1 MAASTEE
8 GTEMKRRKRFTIKL
22 VALGLAVA
30 ALSAPP
36 AQAKLDEGLNGLQ
49 ASYTQRLVTADDIV
63 RPSPLRQ
70 QQLQQPLVT
79 ADDVTH
85 PSQVP
90 SQPTV
95 VQSDDGFELGTLG
108 VSGIVLLLGAG
119 AAFMAVYQGRNRK
132 RASA

>member
-36 AQAKLDEGLNGLQ
+36 AQGKLDEGLNGLQ
-49 ASYTQRLVTADDIV
+49 ATYTQR
-63 RPSPLRQ
+63 
-70 QQLQQPLVT
+70 LVT

-95 VQSDDGFELGTLG
+95 VQSDNGFELGTLG

-119 AAFMAVYQGRNRK
+119 AAFMAIYQVRNRK
-132 RASA
+132 LASA

>member
-70 QQLQQPLVT
+70 QQQPLVT

-85 PSQVP
+85 PSQVQ

-108 VSGIVLLLGAG
+108 VSSIVLLLGAA
-119 AAFMAVYQGRNRK
+119 AAFMAVYQVRNRK
-132 RASA
+132 LASV

>member
-1 MAASTEE
+1 
-8 GTEMKRRKRFTIKL
+8 MKRRKRFTIKL
-22 VALGLAVA
+22 VALGFAVA

-36 AQAKLDEGLNGLQ
+36 AQGKLDEGLNGLQ
-49 ASYTQRLVTADDIV
+49 APYTQRLATADDIV

-70 QQLQQPLVT
+70 QEQPLIT

-85 PSQVP
+85 PRQVP

-95 VQSDDGFELGTLG
+95 FQSGDGFELGTLG

-119 AAFMAVYQGRNRK
+119 AAFMAVYQVRNRK
-132 RASA
+132 HAIA

>member
-36 AQAKLDEGLNGLQ
+36 AQGKLDEGLNGLQ

-70 QQLQQPLVT
+70 QQQPLVT

-85 PSQVP
+85 PSQVQ

-108 VSGIVLLLGAG
+108 VSSIVLLLGAA
-119 AAFMAVYQGRNRK
+119 AAFMAVYQVRNRK
-132 RASA
+132 LASV